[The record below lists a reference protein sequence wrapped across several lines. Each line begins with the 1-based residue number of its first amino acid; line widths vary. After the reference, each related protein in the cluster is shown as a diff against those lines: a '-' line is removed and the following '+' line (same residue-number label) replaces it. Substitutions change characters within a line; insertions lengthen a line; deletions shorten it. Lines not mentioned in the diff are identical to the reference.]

1 MSVAIALMSVPSFAS
16 LPAVIQ
22 YHLAG
27 LQEVFDEEFVPS
39 KNRRNKV
46 LGVLEECIVED
57 VRTDVGFL
65 LMFRYIV
72 LEDEDYSEKMD
83 MIRAAR
89 DEGSDTQS
97 TCSSS
102 IPSTVSTGSKKG
114 RPCKNRP
121 NDLKH
126 RCYACETNFSSR
138 GSLFNHYK
146 STSHRA
152 SMLSKLDVMIDADHT
167 ERTICVTFRDRR
179 SSQQPKYQVK
189 GDVRATLRNLRSYVE
204 TNNSNPLMNVSF
216 IFSS

>member
-16 LPAVIQ
+16 LPPTIQ

-27 LQEVFDEEFVPS
+27 LQETFDEEFVPS
-39 KNRRNKV
+39 KNRRNTV
-46 LGVLEECIVED
+46 LGVLEECINEE

-72 LEDEDYSEKMD
+72 LEESDYWEKLD
-83 MIRAAR
+83 SIRAAR
-89 DEGSDTQS
+89 DEGSETQS
-97 TCSSS
+97 ICSSS
-102 IPSTVSTGSKKG
+102 SASTPSTGSKKG

-126 RCYACETNFSSR
+126 RCYACETNFSSH

-146 STSHRA
+146 SMSHRS
-152 SMLSKLDVMIDADHT
+152 SMLLKLSTMMESDHT
-167 ERTICVTFRDRR
+167 DRTILVSFKDRR

-189 GDVRATLRNLRSYVE
+189 GDLRSTLQNLYSYVKSDN
-204 TNNSNPLMNVSF
+204 TNTLLNVTF
-216 IFSS
+216 IFTP